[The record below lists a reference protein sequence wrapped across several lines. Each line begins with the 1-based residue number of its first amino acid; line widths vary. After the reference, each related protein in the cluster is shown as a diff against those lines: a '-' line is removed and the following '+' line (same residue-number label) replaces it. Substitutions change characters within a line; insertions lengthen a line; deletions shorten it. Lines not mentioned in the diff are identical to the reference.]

1 MTRHK
6 LRIIPLGGLGE
17 IGKNMTAIEYG
28 DEILIIDAG
37 MMFPE
42 DDMLGVDLLIP
53 DITYLLEHKAK
64 VKGIVITHGHEDHI
78 GALPYI
84 LPQLDL
90 PIYAT
95 KLTQGLISVKLK
107 EHRSLIKTR
116 LKLITPGVKFQVGNF
131 KVEAFPVCHSIP
143 DAVGLIIYT
152 PLGAIVSSGDF
163 KIDYTPI
170 DGRPTDLSKLAKL
183 GNEGVLLL
191 MADSTYSE
199 REGYTPT
206 ERIVGHR
213 LDQIISEAP
222 GRVIIA
228 TFSSL
233 ISRIQMVIDAAS
245 NHDRHVFIVG
255 RSMKE
260 TVKMAMELG
269 YLKAPAGIL
278 CNIEDLKKYSH
289 EQIVLITTGSQGEPT
304 SALVR
309 IANRDHPEIRIMH
322 KDTVVLSATP
332 IPGNEALVNRTIDN
346 LFRQGANVIYGERSN
361 VHVHGHGSQE
371 ELKMLLN
378 LVKPKF
384 FAPIHGEYRHL
395 VIHAGL
401 VKSVGIPESNI
412 FVMDNGNI
420 LEIDGEKA
428 RIAGKLP
435 YGNVY
440 VDGLVLGRHAHVILR
455 DRKALS
461 RDGIVVV
468 IVAIDKKDGRLVGKP
483 DIVSRGFVDVEH
495 DGSVIEAG
503 KELVESTL
511 AKGHH
516 IDHAS
521 IHTIVKEHLS
531 KFFYEKTK
539 RRPMIITTAIEV

>member
-1 MTRHK
+1 M
-6 LRIIPLGGLGE
+6 
-17 IGKNMTAIEYG
+17 MAIEYA
-28 DEILIIDAG
+28 DDILIIDAG

-53 DITYLLEHKAK
+53 DITYLLEHKDK
-64 VKGIVITHGHEDHI
+64 VRGIVITHGHEDHI

-107 EHRSLIKTR
+107 EHRSLIKAR

-152 PLGAIVSSGDF
+152 PLGAIIDSGDF
-163 KIDYTPI
+163 KIDYTPV

-199 REGYTPT
+199 LPGYTPT
-206 ERIVGHR
+206 EKIVGKR
-213 LDQIISEAP
+213 IEQIINEAP

-245 NHDRHVFIVG
+245 KYGRHVFIVG
-255 RSMKE
+255 RSMKD

-269 YLKAPAGIL
+269 YLKAPPGIL

-289 EQIVLITTGSQGEPT
+289 SQIVLITTGSQGEPT

-309 IANRDHPEIRIMH
+309 IANRDHPEIRIMQ
-322 KDTVVLSATP
+322 KDTVVISATP

-371 ELKMLLN
+371 ELKMLIN

-401 VKSVGIPESNI
+401 AKSVGIPDNNV

-468 IVAIDKKDGRLVGKP
+468 MVAIDKKDGKLVGKP

-503 KELVESTL
+503 KELVAGTL

-516 IDHAS
+516 IDHTS